1 MSFVLPNYATDT
13 PIALKYLN
21 IDRMYTELNSN
32 NCNIL
37 YYYQYLDF
45 ISNNEHAIPL

>member
-1 MSFVLPNYATDT
+1 MSFVIPPYTNKT
-13 PIALKYLN
+13 PIALQYLN
-21 IDRMYTELNSN
+21 IDRMYTALNSN

-45 ISNNEHAIPL
+45 ISQHEHPLPL

>member
-1 MSFVLPNYATDT
+1 MSFVVPHYANKT
-13 PIALKYLN
+13 PIALEYLN